1 MTMRVSID
9 HATTYRFD
17 SPIAGALQ
25 ELRLTPRNNGAQRLE
40 SWEIEITGG
49 ATEVEFTDHHANHV
63 TLISLE
69 AGVSAAVARS
79 TGVVETTDT
88 NGVVAAH
95 LGYAP
100 KWLYR
105 RTTDLTTAGPG
116 IEGLLAG
123 FDHPE
128 GDPVA
133 RMHALSGHIR
143 ASVDYDPG
151 WTSVATTAEDALAA
165 GRGVCQDHSHLF
177 LAAARHLGM
186 SARYVSGYLVVDG
199 EPDQPATHAWAE
211 VWIEG
216 LGWLGLD
223 VSNGISPDER
233 YVRLAVGLDYR
244 EAAPVSG
251 IRFGGAEEDLDVSVQ
266 IQQ

>member
-1 MTMRVSID
+1 MRVSID

-17 SPIAGALQ
+17 GPIAGALQ
-25 ELRLTPRNNGAQRLE
+25 ELRLTPRDSRGQRVE
-40 SWEIEITGG
+40 SWDIEVTGG
-49 ATEVEFTDHHANHV
+49 ATEVEFADHHANRV
-63 TLISLE
+63 NLISLE
-69 AGVSAAVARS
+69 AGITEAVVRC

-88 NGVVAAH
+88 NGVLAH
-95 LGYAP
+95 QGYAP
-100 KWLYR
+100 KWLYA
-105 RTTDLTTAGPG
+105 RTTELTTAGTG
-116 IEGLLAG
+116 VDGLVAA
-123 FDHPE
+123 FDHPSD
-128 GDPVA
+128 DPVA
-133 RMHALSGHIR
+133 RMHALSSHIR
-143 ASVDYDPG
+143 ATVDYDPG

-165 GRGVCQDHSHLF
+165 GHGVCQDHSHIF
-177 LAAARHLGM
+177 LAAARRLGM
-186 SARYVSGYLVVDG
+186 AARYVSGYLVVDG

-211 VWIEG
+211 VWIER

-251 IRFGGAEEDLDVSVQ
+251 IRFGDAEEDLDVTVQ